1 MWPPGSNRKL
11 RGKLSFKDEH
21 IHQARRAA
29 VRNGLT
35 DAGMDLELADRWC
48 DAWETQ
54 AALQRIIRSAA
65 YWQIGKR
72 WIDERRSA
80 RNQP

>member
-1 MWPPGSNRKL
+1 MWLPGPIRTYGGHVTFN
-11 RGKLSFKDEH
+11 DDD

-48 DAWETQ
+48 DAWETE
-54 AALQRIIRSAA
+54 ATLQRIIRSAA

-72 WIDERRSA
+72 WIDERRSVGD
-80 RNQP
+80 QP